1 MSQVMQNM
9 HGLLLKSN
17 VYLNVVASGKCKL
30 ISLEP
35 TEELLYLKAG
45 TRIIRLVLLTCPQ

>member
-1 MSQVMQNM
+1 M

-45 TRIIRLVLLTCPQ
+45 ALSGLA